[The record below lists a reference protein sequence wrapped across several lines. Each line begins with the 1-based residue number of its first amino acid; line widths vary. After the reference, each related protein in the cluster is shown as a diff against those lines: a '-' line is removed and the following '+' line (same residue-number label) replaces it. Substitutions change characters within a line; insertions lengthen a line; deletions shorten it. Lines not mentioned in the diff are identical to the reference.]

1 METQNLF
8 FERLKERLPENYSL
22 VDSVVDAIGCSKDAA
37 YRRMR
42 GETALS
48 IDETVT
54 LAKTFNLSLNELSSQ
69 SDQSVVFRRGKHI
82 HTVDDYRVYLQE
94 SLVQLEQIAAT
105 KHHMYYL
112 AKDIPIFYQFAFP
125 HLGAFKIYVW
135 MKSVYNLEKLNGE
148 NYALKDVPAD
158 MLELAHKQW
167 EVYSRLN
174 TTEIWN
180 DTTVLS
186 LINQLEYYYEA
197 GLLASREEALKIVE
211 DFHAMMKVIYRQAL
225 SQQKIHAHN
234 HEESS
239 SATYAMYYHEILL
252 MDNHILAEFK
262 EDLRYYFVPYAGLN
276 YMHTTDHDMT
286 QDVKAYLDQATKKS
300 SLISDVSEKER
311 NKFFIRIKNRIER
324 LREKI
329 EGTDPF
335 I

>member
-1 METQNLF
+1 METQKLF
-8 FERLKERLPENYSL
+8 FNQLRQRLPESFSL
-22 VDSVVDAIGCSKDAA
+22 VDSVVDVLDCSKDAA

-48 IDETVT
+48 IDEAIT
-54 LAKTFNLSLNELSSQ
+54 LAQTFNLSLNELSNQ
-69 SDQSVVFRRGKHI
+69 PDNSVIFRRGKHI
-82 HTVDDYRVYLQE
+82 HSVEDYRIYLKE

-105 KHHMYYL
+105 KHHLFYL

-135 MKSVYNLEKLNGE
+135 MKSVYNLETLNGK
-148 NYALKDVPAD
+148 NYALQDVPQD
-158 MLELAHKQW
+158 MLDLAQKQW
-167 EVYSRLN
+167 EVYSKLN

-197 GLLASREEALKIVE
+197 GLLASREEALRIVE

-225 SQQKIHAHN
+225 SQQKVHAHN
-234 HEESS
+234 HQEHS
-239 SATYAMYYHEILL
+239 SASYAMYYHEILL

-262 EDLRYYFVPYAGLN
+262 DDLRYYFVPYAGLS
-276 YMHTTDHDMT
+276 YMHTTDQNMT
-286 QDVKAYLDQATKKS
+286 KDVKAYLDQATKKS
-300 SLISDVSEKER
+300 SLISNVSEKER

-329 EGTDPF
+329 ERTDPF